1 MADDLSAEGTPP
13 HSESAPRI
21 LIVFYSRNGT
31 VEKLAEAIAEGAVSV
46 GARVRVRRAR
56 ELVDPSVMS
65 RSPGW
70 RDEAARMNELYEA
83 PTVAD
88 AAWADGL
95 IFGSPTRFGAASS
108 ELRAYVE
115 TLGVLWV
122 NGQLLNKV
130 GAAFTSASAPHGGV
144 ETTILGLY
152 PTLAH
157 LNMVI
162 VPTGYAHPNI
172 LRSGTP
178 YGAAAV
184 SYGADRRAPTEEDLQ
199 IANFQGQRVARIAH
213 ALRALRFSP
222 AFDS

>member
-1 MADDLSAEGTPP
+1 MADDFRAGGGPP
-13 HSESAPRI
+13 SNSAPKI

-31 VEKLAEAIAEGAVSV
+31 VEKLAEAIAEGAISV
-46 GARVRVRRAR
+46 GARVRIRRAR
-56 ELVDPSVMS
+56 ELVDPSVMA
-65 RSPGW
+65 RSAGW

-83 PTVAD
+83 PTVED

-108 ELRAYVE
+108 ELRAYLE
-115 TLGVLWV
+115 TLGQLWV

-130 GAAFTSASAPHGGV
+130 GSAFTSASAPHGGV

-157 LNMVI
+157 LNMII

-184 SYGADRRAPTEEDLQ
+184 TYGAERCPPTEEDLQ
-199 IANFQGQRVARIAH
+199 VANFQGQRVARVAH
-213 ALRALRFSP
+213 NLRALRYSP